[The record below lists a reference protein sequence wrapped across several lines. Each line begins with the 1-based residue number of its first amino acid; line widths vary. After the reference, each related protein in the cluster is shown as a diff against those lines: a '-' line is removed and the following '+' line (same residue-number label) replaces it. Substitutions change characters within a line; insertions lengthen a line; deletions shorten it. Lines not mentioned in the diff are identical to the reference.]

1 MRVEFEFVLK
11 KNGKQV
17 AAQKGDLDLLV
28 LQKEI
33 DSIVVRQKA

>member
-1 MRVEFEFVLK
+1 MQFDFVLK

-17 AAQKGDLDLLV
+17 AAEKGDLDLLV

-33 DSIVVRQKA
+33 DSIIVRQKE